1 MASSGKHVAA
11 IGSTL
16 KESKKTV
23 ECGICGHNARR
34 DYLKGTHF
42 PKMHPGERY
51 KEKGEKN
58 LTFDVRPVRVPNPA
72 APAAPEAVEH
82 SICFFASHYL

>member
-11 IGSTL
+11 MGSTQ
-16 KESKKTV
+16 KETV

-58 LTFDVRPVRVPNPA
+58 
-72 APAAPEAVEH
+72 
-82 SICFFASHYL
+82 

>member
-1 MASSGKHVAA
+1 MASSGRHVAA
-11 IGSTL
+11 MGSTQ
-16 KESKKTV
+16 KESKKIV

-34 DYLKGTHF
+34 DYLKGTHI

-58 LTFDVRPVRVPNPA
+58 FD
-72 APAAPEAVEH
+72 
-82 SICFFASHYL
+82 I